1 MVGMGEG
8 CVVILAMGVGRG
20 GWVMGG
26 KPQLPRR
33 RRRHRRRHGMSSEAG
48 RGRRRTTRWQWDT
61 RRSVLGGA

>member
-33 RRRHRRRHGMSSEAG
+33 RRRRRRVTVCPQRLGEGAAAPPGGSG
-48 RGRRRTTRWQWDT
+48 TRDA
-61 RRSVLGGA
+61 RY